1 MGAADNNPLDVVCI
15 VDLLPF
21 LRIVSAT
28 FFSASPV
35 APASNVS
42 ASSSA
47 PTAVV
52 VPAPVSGAVG
62 ALSPSVVGSGVV
74 TGVSFT
80 GSFGGSA
87 GGVGG
92 AGGGGGGVTGGGVG
106 VGVDDDPL
114 SFWFCA
120 CNASIAAFDL
130 AVRSS

>member
-15 VDLLPF
+15 VDLRPF

-52 VPAPVSGAVG
+52 VPAPTSGSTGAPIPSVGACLSGSSTATGSGFVSGVN
-62 ALSPSVVGSGVV
+62 
-74 TGVSFT
+74 FT
-80 GSFGGSA
+80 GSAGGGA

-106 VGVDDDPL
+106 VGVGVDDDPL
-114 SFWFCA
+114 SLLRVSA
-120 CNASIAAFDL
+120 
-130 AVRSS
+130 